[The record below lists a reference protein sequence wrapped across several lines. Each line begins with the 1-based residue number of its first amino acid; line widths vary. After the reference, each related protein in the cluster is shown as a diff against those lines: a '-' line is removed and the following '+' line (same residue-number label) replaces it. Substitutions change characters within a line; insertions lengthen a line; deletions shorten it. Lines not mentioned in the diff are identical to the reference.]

1 MKKMLSL
8 FVFLLV
14 VYVIYYDL
22 TTGTLPVT
30 IEETTVAQKND
41 SEEKTTAKQETYFVQ
56 KVKSGDT
63 VLSIVEKNLDDSLP
77 VSIEDVIT
85 DFQKLNNGL
94 QPEDI
99 QSGKT
104 YKFPD
109 YHDFI
114 E

>member
-1 MKKMLSL
+1 MKKLLSL

-22 TTGTLPVT
+22 TTGTLPVP
-30 IEETTVAQKND
+30 IEKTTVAQENNR
-41 SEEKTTAKQETYFVQ
+41 EEKTTAKQKNYFVQ

-85 DFQKLNNGL
+85 DFQNLNNGL

-99 QSGKT
+99 QPGNK

-109 YHDFI
+109 YHDF